1 MGDFLVIGVIVL
13 VAGLAVRSL
22 WKDHKKGGC
31 AGCSKCGSCGSCTG
45 TAHCGG
51 CKSE

>member
-1 MGDFLVIGVIVL
+1 MGDIIVIAVL
-13 VAGLAVRSL
+13 ILCVALIIRNMI
-22 WKDHKKGGC
+22 KTRKKGGC